1 MIITTKEIELK
12 LRKDFPSVYK
22 RFGNFIDSGYI
33 WDTIIDVINDS
44 TLMNHIIY
52 ANDVLLIPP
61 VRCHLLTKKDILKNI
76 SGEDRKAIG
85 ACYGFIFKEIF
96 KYSQQQSISCI
107 LGDMKTATRFSNPSE
122 PVKVI

>member
-61 VRCHLLTKKDILKNI
+61 VRCHGSHSILQQMYGKRNDRPLRKNC
-76 SGEDRKAIG
+76 R
-85 ACYGFIFKEIF
+85 
-96 KYSQQQSISCI
+96 
-107 LGDMKTATRFSNPSE
+107 
-122 PVKVI
+122 